1 MIQIWYPILWFGCW
15 GFFGGVFFSYT
26 VGTENWLALL
36 STLIFF
42 DPNNI
47 HPSLLFFKALL
58 SCSKVSKWINFLIF
72 HSRRLRF
79 ESVIGEN
86 DSQYVISG
94 A

>member
-1 MIQIWYPILWFGCW
+1 MVCL
-15 GFFGGVFFSYT
+15 FFYT
-26 VGTENWLALL
+26 VGMENWLAFL
-36 STLIFF
+36 SALILF
-42 DPNNI
+42 DLDNI
-47 HPSLLFFKALL
+47 HPSLLFFKALI